1 MAKLSVTDLDVAS
14 KRILLRVDFNVPVEL
29 QNGEPV
35 ITDDKRIRAAL
46 PTIDFL
52 LERGARLII
61 CSHLGRPKG
70 RKDPVFSLRP
80 VAKALSD
87 LLLRPVAF
95 VDDCV
100 GEKVDK
106 TVEIMKNGDC
116 ILLENLRFYA
126 EEEKNDP
133 EFAKKLARNAEIYI
147 NDAFGTAHRAH
158 ASTEGV
164 TRHVKKS
171 AAGFLMQK
179 ELKFLGEELADPERP
194 FVVILGGAKVS
205 DKVMVIES
213 LMEKADAILIGGA
226 MAYTFDKAR
235 GYGIGKSLC
244 EPDKMELAKRLMDK
258 AGAKGLKF
266 LLPVDHVI
274 SREFKEGAET
284 RTQDSTEG
292 IPADWQG
299 VDIGPKTV
307 ELYRKEIAQART
319 ILWNGPMGVFE
330 IPTFARGTFAIAEAV
345 AANRNCKSIIGGG
358 DSVKA
363 VKKAKLIDK
372 VTFAS
377 TGGGASLE
385 FLEGKVLPGVAA
397 LSDK

>member
-1 MAKLSVTDLDVAS
+1 MAKISVKDLDVAG
-14 KRILLRVDFNVPVEL
+14 KRILLRVDFNVPIE
-29 QNGEPV
+29 QKNGEPV

-52 LERGARLII
+52 LERGARVII

-70 RKDPVFSLRP
+70 KKDPALSLRP

-95 VDDCV
+95 IDDCV
-100 GEKVDK
+100 GEKVDS
-106 TVEIMKNGDC
+106 TIAIMKNGDC
-116 ILLENLRFYA
+116 VVLENLRFYS

-133 EFAKKLARNAEIYI
+133 EFAKKLAKNAEIFV

-164 TRHVKKS
+164 TRYVEKS

-179 ELKFLGEELADPERP
+179 ELKFLGEELSKPARP
-194 FVVILGGAKVS
+194 FIVILGGAKVS
-205 DKVMVIES
+205 DKVMVIEA

-226 MAYTFDKAR
+226 MAYTFAKAH
-235 GYGIGKSLC
+235 GFEIGKSLC
-244 EPDKMELAKRLMDK
+244 ELDKVDLAKRLLEK
-258 AGAKGLKF
+258 AKKKGLKF
-266 LLPVDHVI
+266 LLPVDNVI
-274 SREFKEGAET
+274 TKEIKEGAET
-284 RTQDSTEG
+284 KVIETDKG
-292 IPADWQG
+292 ISAEWQG
-299 VDIGPKTV
+299 VDIGPETV
-307 ELYRKEIAQART
+307 ELYKKEIESAKT

-330 IPTFARGTFAIAEAV
+330 IPDFAKGTFAVAEAV
-345 AANRNCKSIIGGG
+345 AANRNCTSIIGGG

-363 VKKAKLIDK
+363 IKKAKLIDK

-377 TGGGASLE
+377 TGGGAALE